1 MPVEV
6 AVDQDRCIGSG
17 DCARLAPLAFRIDDR
32 EGISMPLASAADVDL
47 PLLLRA
53 ARSCPT
59 QSIRIVRDGEVLHAS
74 R

>member
-6 AVDQDRCIGSG
+6 SVDQDRCIGSG
-17 DCARLAPLAFRIDDR
+17 DCARLAPLAFRLDDR
-32 EGISMPLASAADVDL
+32 EGISSPLATAPDVDVS
-47 PLLLRA
+47 LLLRA

-59 QSIRIVRDGEVLHAS
+59 QSIRVVRDGEVLHDS

>member
-6 AVDQDRCIGSG
+6 SVDQDRCIGSG
-17 DCARLAPLAFRIDDR
+17 DCARLAPLAFRIDDP
-32 EGISMPLASAADVDL
+32 EGTSMPLATAPEVDVA
-47 PLLLRA
+47 LLLRA

-59 QSIRIVRDGEVLHAS
+59 QSIRIVRDGNVRHES